1 MEMKADDLNFKI
13 HISPTPTC
21 QNTHVCSY
29 INMSQSACM
38 LRHPSQRATSNVYA
52 LPRGDN
58 PQSFVFLRLI
68 SFAFGVFEM
77 LKTAFCVCKL
87 IISSMK
93 KYTLITK
100 LQRRYHPCCE
110 QCFIILSIPI
120 CFRSAQY
127 YKYFFC
133 LLYYCILLELYYLSP
148 LKKGCL
154 PNHLPFFFNYLVTKN
169 NTFFWSNKYQI

>member
-1 MEMKADDLNFKI
+1 
-13 HISPTPTC
+13 
-21 QNTHVCSY
+21 
-29 INMSQSACM
+29 
-38 LRHPSQRATSNVYA
+38 
-52 LPRGDN
+52 
-58 PQSFVFLRLI
+58 
-68 SFAFGVFEM
+68 M

-87 IISSMK
+87 IIGSMK

-133 LLYYCILLELYYLSP
+133 LLYYYILLELYYLTPQKNSY
-148 LKKGCL
+148 L
-154 PNHLPFFFNYLVTKN
+154 PNRLPFFQVFCDKKN
-169 NTFFWSNKYQI
+169 NTFFFLFLLLFWFLVFLAPKKVAQEINTLGIPPSIKVYKKTNKQNMK

>member
-1 MEMKADDLNFKI
+1 
-13 HISPTPTC
+13 
-21 QNTHVCSY
+21 
-29 INMSQSACM
+29 
-38 LRHPSQRATSNVYA
+38 
-52 LPRGDN
+52 
-58 PQSFVFLRLI
+58 
-68 SFAFGVFEM
+68 M

-87 IISSMK
+87 IIGSMK

-133 LLYYCILLELYYLSP
+133 LLYYYILLELYYLTPQKNSY
-148 LKKGCL
+148 L
-154 PNHLPFFFNYLVTKN
+154 PNRLPFFQLFSDQKTTHFSLFFFFCFGFL
-169 NTFFWSNKYQI
+169 FFWHQKKLHRK

>member
-1 MEMKADDLNFKI
+1 
-13 HISPTPTC
+13 
-21 QNTHVCSY
+21 
-29 INMSQSACM
+29 
-38 LRHPSQRATSNVYA
+38 
-52 LPRGDN
+52 
-58 PQSFVFLRLI
+58 
-68 SFAFGVFEM
+68 M

-127 YKYFFC
+127 YKYFFV
-133 LLYYCILLELYYLSP
+133 YNTTIYCWNYIPYLHRKRVISP
-148 LKKGCL
+148 ISS
-154 PNHLPFFFNYLVTKN
+154 PFFKHFVTKN
-169 NTFFWSNKYQI
+169 KQNIFLSFSSFVLVYCFLGPQNTCTVNKHPRHTSLGQSIQKNKKKQATYEIFF